1 MGHPVRLRAL
11 LSALLLC
18 AAPAA
23 HGFALRTAFTDP
35 CHESLALYAWSRYL
49 VDLPLDGVPVPGDGP
64 WRAVADDL
72 ARTYELQPQSD
83 AERLVLV
90 SLLLG
95 VRFPDSEGHALTDLE
110 NIRVVHAAPDA
121 QAPHTLRHP
130 SDDGPEGDARAL
142 AAARAFIRSQVEE
155 ARTRLQRPGPE
166 QLLTVQAVLDH
177 YGPVPVQAWA
187 PAFHLGQALH
197 AVQDSFAHSLRDAE
211 NQRVF
216 HVMNYVEAING
227 TLLESRDG
235 LPHSQTMDT
244 CGVGNASVVQAAAD
258 ASLDFV
264 VAALGDELLEGR
276 PGAVDVVLERWMSPA
291 AATCT
296 RENAYCD
303 APWLGFASQDFTR
316 PYLSR
321 AFGCSSAG
329 GGAAL
334 AGVLAFFGLLGR
346 RAPRSRRLAR
356 TSATLLGLLPL
367 LHAPGA
373 AAQERPATVGEVLES
388 TGLAPRRSVPEAP
401 RASGCAPVAD
411 GRYVPSPALNVE
423 GTPSEAVAARC
434 PGARLEVDVR
444 TAASLVVDRGAVAAL
459 DGTLRTRFRL
469 IFPASCSAGVNRCTA
484 LPAEFSLGDV
494 SCRPSRGGCLCVQRA
509 LETWRP
515 VAGAR
520 FPVQACA
527 GDGAPG
533 AAWRLRVEAGEVRWT
548 ERWTQ
553 P

>member
-1 MGHPVRLRAL
+1 MTVRAL

-49 VDLPLDGVPVPGDGP
+49 VDLPLGGVPVPADGA
-64 WRAVADDL
+64 WRAVADEL
-72 ARTYELQPQSD
+72 ARTYELQPESD

-110 NIRVVHAAPDA
+110 NIRVVHAHPDA

-130 SDDGPEGDARAL
+130 ADDGPEGNARAL
-142 AAARAFIRSQVEE
+142 AAARAFIRAQVEE

-166 QLLTVQAVLDH
+166 QLLTVDAVLDH
-177 YGPVPVQAWA
+177 YGPVPVHTWA

-197 AVQDSFAHSLRDAE
+197 AVQDSFAHSLRDAD

-216 HVMNYVEAING
+216 HVMNYVEAIDG
-227 TLLESRDG
+227 TLVEARDG

-244 CGVGNASVVQAAAD
+244 CGVGNAPLVQAAAD

-276 PGAVDVVLERWMSPA
+276 PGAVDAVMDRWMTPA

-303 APWLGFASQDFTR
+303 APWLGFASRDFTR

-321 AFGCSSAG
+321 AFGCSAAG
-329 GGAAL
+329 GGSAL
-334 AGVLAFFGLLGR
+334 CSLLALLGLR
-346 RAPRSRRLAR
+346 RRRPRARPLAR
-356 TSATLLGLLPL
+356 TSATALGVLLAVLLG
-367 LHAPGA
+367 AGA
-373 AAQERPATVGEVLES
+373 SAQERPATVGEVLQA
-388 TGLAPRRSVPEAP
+388 TGLAARQSVQAP
-401 RASGCAPVAD
+401 ALVATCARVED
-411 GRYVPSPALNVE
+411 GTYAPGIALNVE
-423 GTPSEAVAARC
+423 ATPSDALRALCPAAT
-434 PGARLEVDVR
+434 LEVEVR
-444 TAASLVVDRGAVAAL
+444 PPAAVMISHGEISGLEGA
-459 DGTLRTRFRL
+459 LRTRFRL
-469 IFPASCSAGVNRCTA
+469 GVPATCSAVVDRCTV
-484 LPAEFSLGDV
+484 LPAELSLGDV
-494 SCRPSRGGCLCVQRA
+494 SCRPSRGGCLCVQRSFQA
-509 LETWRP
+509 WPRTDSRLR
-515 VAGAR
+515 
-520 FPVQACA
+520 VQACTGVGGA
-527 GDGAPG
+527 GAHSQVTLGLGA
-533 AAWRLRVEAGEVRWT
+533 VRWM
-548 ERWTQ
+548 ERWTRG
-553 P
+553 